1 MIGLAGLEAKINPT
15 TTPDKVAFI
24 LENIAFIN
32 RPTAVL
38 SFTTLFILV
47 VTRTIKRRFAAKYHW
62 VSFIPEIFLTVVLS
76 TLLSKAYRWDKH
88 GISILGDV
96 ALSKDASLFNFP
108 LVEDNLSWLKR
119 TTPTAM

>member
-1 MIGLAGLEAKINPT
+1 MLGLAELEAKVNPT

-24 LENIAFIN
+24 LENIPFISH
-32 RPTAVL
+32 PTAVL

-47 VTRTIKRRFAAKYHW
+47 VTRTLKRRFTAKHYW
-62 VSFIPEIFLTVVLS
+62 VYFIPEIFLTVVFS
-76 TLLSKAYRWDKH
+76 TILSKVYRWDKH
-88 GISILGDV
+88 GIPILGDV

-108 LVEDNLSWLKR
+108 LVEDNLAWLKN